1 MTGRIK
7 GLLTGAAVV
16 ALLAVA
22 LGPAAFGAAYTVD
35 TAAVTIKGM
44 SEKVLTD
51 AKGMTLYYVNSDT
64 PSSSSC
70 TGGCAQIWPPLLSTS
85 TPTSEDKLPGKLTMV
100 KTANGSQV
108 AYQGHLLYRYSGDTA
123 KGQTNGQGI
132 AGKWWV
138 AKLDLKAGAA
148 GAGSTPS
155 KPAGSGYGNGGGW

>member
-1 MTGRIK
+1 MAGRVR
-7 GLLTGAAVV
+7 GLLAAAAVV
-16 ALLAVA
+16 AFLAGA

-44 SEKVLTD
+44 SAKVLTD
-51 AKGMTLYYVNSDT
+51 EKGMTLYYVNSDT
-64 PSSSSC
+64 PATSSC
-70 TGGCAQIWPPLLSTS
+70 TGGCAQIWPPLISTS
-85 TPTSEDKLPGKLTMV
+85 APTSENRLPGKLTVV

-148 GAGSTPS
+148 GAGAAPS
-155 KPAGSGYGNGGGW
+155 KPAGSGYGNGGW